1 MSEGKKILI
10 VEDERHIA
18 NLLRKNLRLD
28 GYEPILADSAIS
40 ALEQVQSR
48 KIDLILLDIM
58 LPDGN
63 GIDLCRNIK
72 HKRPDVPIIILSALG
87 QSSDRI
93 KGLKSGADD
102 YLPKPFDLEEL
113 SLRMEKLLNRF
124 TNSQPS
130 GSVLTLGEAKID
142 FENYS
147 LSREDKSVHLTSKEV
162 QLLKYLIEKKGQVLS
177 REQILEHVWGYEQI
191 PNTRTIDNFILS
203 FRKYIEKD
211 PNNPKIILT
220 VRGIGYKLDKSS

>member
-1 MSEGKKILI
+1 MSESRTILI

-18 NLLRKNLRLD
+18 NLLKKNLALD
-28 GYEPILADSAIS
+28 GYEPLLATTAHA
-40 ALEQVQSR
+40 ALDHVQSR
-48 KIDLILLDIM
+48 KIDLVLLDVM

-72 HKRPDVPIIILSALG
+72 HRRPDVPVIILSALG

-124 TNSQPS
+124 VNSQPA
-130 GSVLTLGEAKID
+130 GSQFRLGEAVID
-142 FENYS
+142 FANFS
-147 LSREDKSVHLTSKEV
+147 LSRGDESVHLTSKEA
-162 QLLKYLIEKKGQVLS
+162 QFLKYLIEKRGQVLS
-177 REQILEHVWGYEQI
+177 RKQILEHVWGYEQI

-211 PNNPKIILT
+211 PNHPNIILT
-220 VRGIGYKLDKSS
+220 VRGIGYKLVKTS